1 MCGNCLKCKKA
12 CEAIA
17 KHNPDL
23 ILLDVYLPQT
33 TGIDFLMKLREEG
46 RTVDVILIS
55 AARSFEI
62 IEKAFQFG
70 AIDYLIK
77 PFEFERLK
85 KALETFIQR
94 KAMSGTISQIDQSKV
109 DNIFLR
115 QSEGQNKS
123 LPKGLHERTFNRVK
137 SILKDFQRLSP
148 LNRWRRV

>member
-1 MCGNCLKCKKA
+1 MWKVLVVEDDPMLAEIHKRYIDNQDQFDCVEIALNAKKA

-85 KALETFIQR
+85 KG
-94 KAMSGTISQIDQSKV
+94 S
-109 DNIFLR
+109 
-115 QSEGQNKS
+115 
-123 LPKGLHERTFNRVK
+123 
-137 SILKDFQRLSP
+137 
-148 LNRWRRV
+148 